1 MGGGGG
7 LLGGVTDA
15 IGLTDYD
22 GAEEQQAKALDAQ
35 TQANQDA
42 LAVTKENLKF
52 QREQHQ
58 DWKNVFGDL
67 QENLKEYYDRLDGS
81 STTAER
87 IRVLNTELNK
97 ATKDTTQALTQ
108 RGLGTSGAMGQ
119 AISNINY
126 QGAQQ
131 RATIR
136 GMQEQDAINQKLG
149 FLSLGLGQ
157 GTAYAGLVGQAATSQ
172 ASTGLQ
178 GGTALA
184 GLYQAQGAQS
194 MANNY
199 NVTNSL
205 FTKPASDMIGS
216 VSKGYVTGLI
226 GG

>member
-1 MGGGGG
+1 MGGSGG
-7 LLGGVTDA
+7 LLGGITDA
-15 IGLTDYD
+15 IGITDFE
-22 GAEEQQAKALDAQ
+22 GAEEQQAKAIDAQ
-35 TQANQDA
+35 AKANQEA

-67 QENLKEYYDRLDGS
+67 QENLKGYYDRLDGS

-87 IRVLNTELNK
+87 IRVLNTELSK

-136 GMQEQDAINQKLG
+136 AMQEQDAINQKLG

-178 GGTALA
+178 GGIALS
-184 GLYQAQGAQS
+184 GLYQAQGEQN

-199 NVTNSL
+199 NVMNTL
-205 FTKPASDMIGS
+205 VTKPAGELIGS
-216 VSKGYVTGLI
+216 TSKGYLTGLI